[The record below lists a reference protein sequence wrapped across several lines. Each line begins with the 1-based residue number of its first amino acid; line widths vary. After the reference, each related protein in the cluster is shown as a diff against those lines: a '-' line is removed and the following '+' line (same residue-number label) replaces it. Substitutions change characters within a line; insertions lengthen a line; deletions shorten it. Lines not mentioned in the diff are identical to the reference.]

1 MNASASRK
9 SAPGAD
15 RAWLPPLLSFAAS
28 VVFAIV
34 LAVETAT
41 FRRDVQTLDAAEA
54 HAVTTALDLCECAA
68 GLVGACAVASILLL
82 ARRLKRRLDRV
93 AAENAAIR
101 RHEAFRRAS
110 VSNVTHEIRTP
121 LTGILAAVELLDA
134 EAAGGALDGAERRAL
149 LAVLRSESARL
160 DRLAQDILSL
170 ARIEARAESD
180 GRGEMQEAELA
191 EILAQVHVRM
201 KPKAEVAGV
210 ELAVVR
216 AARVRR
222 RCDAELVEQALANL
236 VENALRHSGS
246 PRIELTLAAG
256 ADGRG
261 VFTVADFGVGIPAA
275 DRARVFERFY
285 RVDKARSRAQ
295 GGTGLGLAIVKHIA
309 QLHGGAAA
317 LECPRTGGCRFTL
330 SI

>member
-1 MNASASRK
+1 MNPSSKQEGAIMLNIEEFARSLGFDQVGLIDAGGVVTSANLAASCNPKSCRKYGTCWTCPPGTGSYEDILPDIASRRK
-9 SAPGAD
+9 G
-15 RAWLPPLLSFAAS
+15 
-28 VVFAIV
+28 VI
-34 LAVETAT
+34 
-41 FRRDVQTLDAAEA
+41 VQTVRDDVDYYEDWGVLDETRKL
-54 HAVTTALDLCECAA
+54 HNE
-68 GLVGACAVASILLL
+68 
-82 ARRLKRRLDRV
+82 
-93 AAENAAIR
+93 
-101 RHEAFRRAS
+101 
-110 VSNVTHEIRTP
+110 
-121 LTGILAAVELLDA
+121 
-134 EAAGGALDGAERRAL
+134 
-149 LAVLRSESARL
+149 RL

-191 EILAQVHVRM
+191 EILAQGHVRM